1 MKKAII
7 SCVLHLCIL
16 LNSTILFSQIE
27 NVIVE
32 KYYVSDANDF
42 TDTSGGIVSMGSTTY
57 RIYIDLAPGSILKK
71 IYGDPNHPFEI
82 TSTEV
87 FFNNILDGKS
97 FGKDLTK
104 VSLSEN
110 TVALDSWL
118 TLGQVP
124 KKQGT
129 KTYYG
134 ILKNQDDDGSFIGGI
149 NNDGGS
155 SLIATGLLINN
166 DPSCGIPLIVS
177 DGIDTMTVTPNSWS
191 DAGVVDFTSGNDSTI
206 FGSLVPKKEFIS
218 TGFSLSNSGVTGV
231 NLDSNQIIIAQL
243 TTKGDLSFKIN
254 LELEE
259 LVNGEP
265 TLVKYVAKDTLLVAG
280 EIFNP
285 FLSYPQ
291 SCGCDDPDFLEY
303 NSSFVCYLEGSCQT
317 PIKIGCM
324 DSMACNYDPAVNI
337 NVEELCCYPGFCAD
351 RNIEEVCPS
360 LMGNDFDLNLY
371 PNPTSGDITMN
382 LISGNACNWNYEVY
396 NTYGS
401 VKLSGS
407 FTTTESELNIVLPL
421 DLSNIDLGMYR
432 LKVSNGDLSK
442 HKLFIKL

>member
-1 MKKAII
+1 MKTF
-7 SCVLHLCIL
+7 L
-16 LNSTILFSQIE
+16 LTLFFACFAWYNASAQLE
-27 NVIVE
+27 KVIVE
-32 KYYVSDANDF
+32 KYYVSDSNDF
-42 TDTSGGIVSMGSTTY
+42 TDTSGGIVSIGSTTY

-110 TVALDSWL
+110 TVALDSWI

-218 TGFSLSNSGVTGV
+218 TGFELRNSGVTGV

-243 TTKGDLSFKIN
+243 TTQGDLSFKIN
-254 LELEE
+254 LEIEE
-259 LVNGEP
+259 LVNGVP

-280 EIFNP
+280 EIFSP

-337 NVEELCCYPGFCAD
+337 NVEELCCYPGFCAG

-360 LMGNDFDLNLY
+360 LMGNDFDVNLY

-407 FTTTESELNIVLPL
+407 FTTTESELNVVLPL

>member
-1 MKKAII
+1 MKTF
-7 SCVLHLCIL
+7 L
-16 LNSTILFSQIE
+16 LTLFFACFAWYNASAQLE
-27 NVIVE
+27 KVIVE
-32 KYYVSDANDF
+32 KYYVSDSNDF
-42 TDTSGGIVSMGSTTY
+42 TDTSGGIVPIGSTTY

-110 TVALDSWL
+110 TVALDSWI

-155 SLIATGLLINN
+155 SLITSGLLINN

-191 DAGVVDFTSGNDSTI
+191 DVGVVDFTSGNDSTI

-259 LVNGEP
+259 LVNGVP

-382 LISGNACNWNYEVY
+382 LISGIACNWNYEIY

-407 FTTTESELNIVLPL
+407 FTTTESELNVVLPL

-432 LKVSNGDLSK
+432 LKVSNGNLSK

>member
-1 MKKAII
+1 MKTFLI
-7 SCVLHLCIL
+7 
-16 LNSTILFSQIE
+16 TLFFACFTWYNASAQLE
-27 NVIVE
+27 KVIVE
-32 KYYVSDANDF
+32 KYYVSDSNDF
-42 TDTSGGIVSMGSTTY
+42 TDTSGGIVPIGSTTY

-166 DPSCGIPLIVS
+166 DPSCGIPLTSS

-231 NLDSNQIIIAQL
+231 NLDSNQVIIAQL

-259 LVNGEP
+259 LVNGVP

>member
-1 MKKAII
+1 MKTF
-7 SCVLHLCIL
+7 L
-16 LNSTILFSQIE
+16 LTLFFACFAWYNASAQLE
-27 NVIVE
+27 KVIVE
-32 KYYVSDANDF
+32 KYYVSDSNDF
-42 TDTSGGIVSMGSTTY
+42 TDTSGGIVSIGSTTY

-110 TVALDSWL
+110 TVALDSWI

-155 SLIATGLLINN
+155 SLITTGLLINN
-166 DPSCGIPLIVS
+166 DPSCGIPLTVA

-191 DAGVVDFTSGNDSTI
+191 EVGVVDFTSGNDSTI

-243 TTKGDLSFKIN
+243 TTQGDLSFKIN

-259 LVNGEP
+259 LVNGVP

-280 EIFNP
+280 EIFSP

-360 LMGNDFDLNLY
+360 LMGNDFDVNLY

-407 FTTTESELNIVLPL
+407 FTTTQSELNVVLPL

>member
-1 MKKAII
+1 MKTF
-7 SCVLHLCIL
+7 L
-16 LNSTILFSQIE
+16 LTLFFACFAWYNASAQLE
-27 NVIVE
+27 KVIVE
-32 KYYVSDANDF
+32 KYYVSDSNDF
-42 TDTSGGIVSMGSTTY
+42 TDTSGGIVSIGSTTY

-110 TVALDSWL
+110 TVALDSWI

-218 TGFSLSNSGVTGV
+218 TGFELRNSGVTGV

-243 TTKGDLSFKIN
+243 TTQGDLSFKIN

-259 LVNGEP
+259 LVNGVP

-280 EIFNP
+280 EIFSP

-303 NSSFVCYLEGSCQT
+303 SSSFVCYLEGSCQT
-317 PIKIGCM
+317 PVKIGCM
-324 DSMACNYDPAVNI
+324 DTLACNYDPAVNI
-337 NVEELCCYPGFCAD
+337 NVEELCCYPGFCAA

-360 LMGNDFDLNLY
+360 LMGNDFDVNLY

-407 FTTTESELNIVLPL
+407 FTTTESELNVVLPL

>member
-1 MKKAII
+1 MKTF
-7 SCVLHLCIL
+7 L
-16 LNSTILFSQIE
+16 LTLFFACFAWYNASAQLE
-27 NVIVE
+27 KVIVE
-32 KYYVSDANDF
+32 NYYVSDSNDF
-42 TDTSGGIVSMGSTTY
+42 TDTSGGIVSIGSTTY

-110 TVALDSWL
+110 TVALDSWI

-155 SLIATGLLINN
+155 SLITTGLLINN

-177 DGIDTMTVTPNSWS
+177 DGIDTMTVTPNSWF
-191 DAGVVDFTSGNDSTI
+191 DVGVVDFTSGNDSTI

-259 LVNGEP
+259 LVNGVP